1 MNKNPTPRSIAFYTA
16 LAVTFFVG
24 LFVYF
29 SGLNIIAIG
38 YILAFTFATTFII
51 FIYAIEVFIY
61 RKIKLVYKNI
71 HNLKLK
77 KVGPRFPEFQSSD
90 PITDVE
96 NEVRN
101 WAEAKFTEIE
111 QLREMEQYRKEF
123 LGNVSHELKTPIF
136 NIQGYINTLLD
147 GAIDDPVVAVPFL
160 KKAAKSTDR
169 IATLVDELEAI
180 TQLESGFL
188 TMEMEPFDIH
198 DLIHDIF
205 DSLASRAA
213 KRNITLKFKDG
224 CDVPFMVEADKD
236 RIRQVVINLIVNSIK
251 YGNDDGTTQVGIYD
265 MDKNALIE
273 VADDGIGIAEEHI
286 PRLFERFYRVDKSR
300 SREGGGTGLGLSIV
314 KHIIEAHN
322 QTIHA
327 RSTMNVG
334 TTLSFTLKKP

>member
-1 MNKNPTPRSIAFYTA
+1 
-16 LAVTFFVG
+16 
-24 LFVYF
+24 
-29 SGLNIIAIG
+29 
-38 YILAFTFATTFII
+38 
-51 FIYAIEVFIY
+51 
-61 RKIKLVYKNI
+61 
-71 HNLKLK
+71 
-77 KVGPRFPEFQSSD
+77 
-90 PITDVE
+90 
-96 NEVRN
+96 
-101 WAEAKFTEIE
+101 
-111 QLREMEQYRKEF
+111 LREMEQYRKEF

-198 DLIHDIF
+198 ELIHDIF

-273 VADDGIGIAEEHI
+273 VADNGIGIAEEHI

-314 KHIIEAHN
+314 KHIIEAHS

-327 RSTMNVG
+327 RSTINVG